1 MTRRKSSTP
10 EESEILTSPDAEQ
23 ASTPEP
29 EATVPTTVEVKPEP
43 TEAPAPEPE
52 ATVPA
57 TLEVKPEPTA
67 PVALELQ
74 TQKDSGLK
82 EKATKESIEAAIK
95 EKLSRKTDSDDIDPF
110 VPSVQLDKE
119 VKDIANKGGFPLSR
133 GTEVGARLMAR
144 AKRITK

>member
-1 MTRRKSSTP
+1 MARQKSSTS
-10 EESEILTSPDAEQ
+10 EESEIIASPDVEQ
-23 ASTPEP
+23 APTPEL
-29 EATVPTTVEVKPEP
+29 EAT
-43 TEAPAPEPE
+43 APATLEIKPEPE

-57 TLEVKPEPTA
+57 TLEVEPEPTA

-82 EKATKESIEAAIK
+82 EKASKESIEAAIK

-133 GTEVGARLMAR
+133 GTEIGARLMAR
-144 AKRITK
+144 ANRITK

>member
-1 MTRRKSSTP
+1 MARRKSSTS
-10 EESEILTSPDAEQ
+10 EESEIIASPDVEQ
-23 ASTPEP
+23 APTPEL
-29 EATVPTTVEVKPEP
+29 
-43 TEAPAPEPE
+43 E

-57 TLEVKPEPTA
+57 TVEVKPEPTA
-67 PVALELQ
+67 PVVLELQ
-74 TQKDSGLK
+74 TQKDSGIK
-82 EKATKESIEAAIK
+82 ERASKESIEAAIK

-144 AKRITK
+144 ANRITK

>member
-1 MTRRKSSTP
+1 MARQKSSTS
-10 EESEILTSPDAEQ
+10 EESEIIASPDVEQ
-23 ASTPEP
+23 APTPEL
-29 EATVPTTVEVKPEP
+29 EATAPATLEIKPEP
-43 TEAPAPEPE
+43 TEAPTPEPE

-57 TLEVKPEPTA
+57 TLEVEPEPTA

-82 EKATKESIEAAIK
+82 EKASKESIEAAIK

-133 GTEVGARLMAR
+133 GTEIGARLMAR
-144 AKRITK
+144 ANRITK

>member
-1 MTRRKSSTP
+1 MARRKSSTP
-10 EESEILTSPDAEQ
+10 EESEVLTSMDVEQ

-29 EATVPTTVEVKPEP
+29 DATVPATVEVEPEP
-43 TEAPAPEPE
+43 TEALTPEPN

-57 TLEVKPEPTA
+57 TVEVKPEPTA
-67 PVALELQ
+67 PVVLELQ
-74 TQKDSGLK
+74 TQKDSGIK
-82 EKATKESIEAAIK
+82 ERASKESIEAAIK

>member
-1 MTRRKSSTP
+1 MARQKSSTS
-10 EESEILTSPDAEQ
+10 EESEIIASPDVEQ
-23 ASTPEP
+23 AITPEL
-29 EATVPTTVEVKPEP
+29 
-43 TEAPAPEPE
+43 E

-57 TLEVKPEPTA
+57 TLEVKPEPTEAPTPELEATVPATPEVEPEPTA

-82 EKATKESIEAAIK
+82 EKASKESIEAAIK
-95 EKLSRKTDSDDIDPF
+95 EKLSRKTDSDGIDPF

-133 GTEVGARLMAR
+133 GTEIGARLMAR
-144 AKRITK
+144 ANRITK